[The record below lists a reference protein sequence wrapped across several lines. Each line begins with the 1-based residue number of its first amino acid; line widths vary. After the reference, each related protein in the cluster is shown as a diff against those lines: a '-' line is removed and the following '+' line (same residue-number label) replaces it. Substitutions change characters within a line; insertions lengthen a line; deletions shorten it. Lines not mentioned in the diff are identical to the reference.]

1 MFYFENQ
8 CGGGGGGDLFCTYVP
23 RNGWMGGKGMQI
35 AGTGNK
41 ETPHWTDVRRGL
53 FLWDTGCERTGG
65 GVCCPVP
72 RDLFLLT
79 AHTGDLFLKKIRFT
93 IIIIIIITII
103 IQYIFICGEHTHTH
117 TYIYIYTQRLW
128 KFGLCA
134 VPGRKEGKGR
144 EGVELYVCLRQ
155 M

>member
-8 CGGGGGGDLFCTYVP
+8 FGGGGGDLFCTYVP

-93 IIIIIIITII
+93 IIIIIIIIII
-103 IQYIFICGEHTHTH
+103 IQYIFICGGHTYIHTRTH
-117 TYIYIYTQRLW
+117 TYIHKGCGNSGYAPCRE
-128 KFGLCA
+128 
-134 VPGRKEGKGR
+134 GRKGR
-144 EGVELYVCLRQ
+144 EGKGLYVCLRQ